1 MTDLHQKLASLQGLL
16 PSQRKWLDRLVF
28 QLDFN
33 PYQYI
38 CLVGGPGSGKTTVAL
53 AIADLLSDQYNLALL
68 TAEVSLRAPQIRQHL
83 LEQWFGYG
91 VASDKTLLEL
101 CADRP
106 SPQPLALIIDQSELL
121 PKELWSELDEMPCL
135 VIATALTDDAHAQL
149 NLPLSAPSMED
160 ATALLRDQQFSTL
173 TIAERLELAGGN
185 LHILLDPKQARQ
197 PARPGSQPAAA
208 ASLAAPLWTFTLG
221 MAAILA
227 VVVFWFWTERQM
239 APANG
244 LGELTYLPEEQEVTP
259 TLAAQQAVADTAK
272 RQVVEQIVDQLEQ
285 VKADKA
291 DVATLERPATFGED
305 PATATVAGE
314 PATRQNNPEPVAVP
328 DPAPVV
334 AETAT
339 PVTEPVTQ
347 QPADTG
353 AEQAADAQLAAET
366 VVPAAAPVE
375 AQPVASQVDTATQ
388 APATNED
395 ELAAELLAEQQA
407 AGKLATS
414 VATGS
419 ETPAEP
425 DDLAAEVAAEQG
437 TGPAAVNAQPAVAA
451 ANSATPAVRAETPRP
466 LDANQLL
473 ALPASQYALQ
483 VVVFSNPAALNTFRQ
498 SYPQLN
504 TLVYQRQKDGKRQL
518 VVVLAPFD
526 SAAAAKAQA
535 RQLPAP
541 LQQGFAKSLADIHAD
556 ISAN

>member
-1 MTDLHQKLASLQGLL
+1 MTDLHQKLSTLQGLL

-33 PYQYI
+33 PYQFI

-68 TAEVSLRAPQIRQHL
+68 TAEASLRAPQIRQHL

-106 SPQPLALIIDQSELL
+106 SPQPLALIIDQAELL
-121 PKELWSELDEMPCL
+121 PKELWPELAEMPCL
-135 VIATALTDDAHAQL
+135 VIATALTDDAHAEL
-149 NLPLSAPSMED
+149 NLPLSPPTMED
-160 ATALLRDQQFSTL
+160 AAMLLQDQQFSTL
-173 TIAERLELAGGN
+173 TIAERLELAAGN
-185 LHILLDPKQARQ
+185 LHVLLDPKQARQ
-197 PARPGSQPAAA
+197 QQQPTGQIPAT
-208 ASLAAPLWTFTLG
+208 ASLAAPLWTFTIG

-227 VVVFWFWTERQM
+227 VIVFWFWTERQM

-244 LGELTYLPEEQEVTP
+244 LGELTYLPEEQEVSP
-259 TLAAQQAVADTAK
+259 TLPAQQAVDTAK
-272 RQVVEQIVDQLEQ
+272 KQVVEQLVGQLEQ

-291 DVATLERPATFGED
+291 DVATLERPASFDDTAATTGLATTAAEQQNS
-305 PATATVAGE
+305 PQLTVAAEPVTATTEATAA
-314 PATRQNNPEPVAVP
+314 PVTPSTDAVP
-328 DPAPVV
+328 QQSTATDTAEATAEQNAEAQLAKETVV
-334 AETAT
+334 PTAT
-339 PVTEPVTQ
+339 PVTSKVEPS
-347 QPADTG
+347 QPA
-353 AEQAADAQLAAET
+353 
-366 VVPAAAPVE
+366 
-375 AQPVASQVDTATQ
+375 TAT
-388 APATNED
+388 AGSED
-395 ELAAELLAEQQA
+395 ELAAELQAEQQVSSKPA
-407 AGKLATS
+407 SA
-414 VATGS
+414 
-419 ETPAEP
+419 TPATEP
-425 DDLAAEVAAEQG
+425 DDLAAEVAAERG
-437 TGPAAVNAQPAVAA
+437 TGHAAAEVQPVAPQAAAQPVVHRDDVA
-451 ANSATPAVRAETPRP
+451 RP

-483 VVVFSNPAALNTFRQ
+483 LVVFSNPAALNTFRQ
-498 SYPQLN
+498 SYPQLK

-518 VVVLAPFD
+518 VVVQAPFD